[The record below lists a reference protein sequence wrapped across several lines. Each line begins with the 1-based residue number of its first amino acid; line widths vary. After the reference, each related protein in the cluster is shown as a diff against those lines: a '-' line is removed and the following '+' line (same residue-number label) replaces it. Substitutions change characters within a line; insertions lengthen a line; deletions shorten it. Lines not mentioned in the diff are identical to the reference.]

1 MEVIFIITIAIRV
14 QSDIII
20 MNVLTCRALQR
31 RWMEDTKREH
41 DAFNVRRQSEENVVL
56 RKMYRGLLS
65 KMHEWNA
72 DEQSDLR

>member
-1 MEVIFIITIAIRV
+1 M
-14 QSDIII
+14 S
-20 MNVLTCRALQR
+20 RALQR
-31 RWMEDTKREH
+31 RWIEDAKRDH

-72 DEQSDLR
+72 DEQNELRQVNCFLLDLGYFIFKHLQLII